1 MMKGRILLISCLTV
15 LNAWAQDEVQ
25 LIGVGNRTV
34 EPAFRMVESPR
45 IIDTTFVS
53 KVIEYPLLV
62 LQYPTSIQLE
72 SITPATI
79 KTEPKLNQ
87 LYHSYVKLGIG
98 SELMPL
104 GEVYFDS
111 KRSRKYVYGIHAKH
125 LSSFGNFENYAPAQF
140 DRTRVEANGSLNEK
154 NYSIKSK
161 LFYGNQGLHYY
172 GWQIPT
178 DSVDRESIAQ
188 RYQHIGGDVTFSSHK
203 KDSAK
208 FNYEVGLAYS
218 HFNSKKPTI
227 DSLFEWRAKENQVSI
242 SGSGTYRLG
251 KELFGVDLGVRYNG
265 YKYGDVGD
273 TLNTALDTGLVVN
286 NTIINLKPHITSFM
300 MNNRFKAS
308 IGLDLA
314 VDVNTVTRVYVY
326 PAIEIKYSLFND
338 LFIPYLGLKGGLNQT
353 TFRSLTEQNEFVL
366 SNVQL
371 RNENTTIDFYGG
383 FKGTLSKKMSFNI
396 GASFARI
403 KDKAFFVTDT
413 VYSVGNKFNVIY
425 DTLSLTTIEG
435 SLSYQ
440 LNEKLK
446 IDAIGRYYSYS
457 LLNNA
462 YAWNMPD
469 WQAIARGSY
478 NLFDKFLINLDFNFE
493 GGRKA
498 LVYTMEDDVIEE
510 NLQYAKPLGLIADI
524 NLGLE
529 YRYNKR
535 ISAFIQLNNVASQRY
550 NRWYNYPVQVFQVL
564 GGITARF

>member
-1 MMKGRILLISCLTV
+1 
-15 LNAWAQDEVQ
+15 
-25 LIGVGNRTV
+25 
-34 EPAFRMVESPR
+34 
-45 IIDTTFVS
+45 
-53 KVIEYPLLV
+53 
-62 LQYPTSIQLE
+62 
-72 SITPATI
+72 
-79 KTEPKLNQ
+79 
-87 LYHSYVKLGIG
+87 
-98 SELMPL
+98 
-104 GEVYFDS
+104 
-111 KRSRKYVYGIHAKH
+111 
-125 LSSFGNFENYAPAQF
+125 
-140 DRTRVEANGSLNEK
+140 
-154 NYSIKSK
+154 
-161 LFYGNQGLHYY
+161 
-172 GWQIPT
+172 
-178 DSVDRESIAQ
+178 
-188 RYQHIGGDVTFSSHK
+188 
-203 KDSAK
+203 
-208 FNYEVGLAYS
+208 
-218 HFNSKKPTI
+218 
-227 DSLFEWRAKENQVSI
+227 
-242 SGSGTYRLG
+242 
-251 KELFGVDLGVRYNG
+251 
-265 YKYGDVGD
+265 
-273 TLNTALDTGLVVN
+273 
-286 NTIINLKPHITSFM
+286 
-300 MNNRFKAS
+300 
-308 IGLDLA
+308 
-314 VDVNTVTRVYVY
+314 
-326 PAIEIKYSLFND
+326 
-338 LFIPYLGLKGGLNQT
+338 
-353 TFRSLTEQNEFVL
+353 LTEQNEFVL

-371 RNENTTIDFYGG
+371 RNENTAIDFYGG
-383 FKGTLSKKMSFNI
+383 FKGALSKKMSFNV

-478 NLFDKFLINLDFNFE
+478 NLFDKFLINLDLNFE

>member
-1 MMKGRILLISCLTV
+1 
-15 LNAWAQDEVQ
+15 
-25 LIGVGNRTV
+25 
-34 EPAFRMVESPR
+34 
-45 IIDTTFVS
+45 
-53 KVIEYPLLV
+53 
-62 LQYPTSIQLE
+62 
-72 SITPATI
+72 
-79 KTEPKLNQ
+79 
-87 LYHSYVKLGIG
+87 
-98 SELMPL
+98 
-104 GEVYFDS
+104 
-111 KRSRKYVYGIHAKH
+111 
-125 LSSFGNFENYAPAQF
+125 
-140 DRTRVEANGSLNEK
+140 
-154 NYSIKSK
+154 
-161 LFYGNQGLHYY
+161 LHYY

-478 NLFDKFLINLDFNFE
+478 NLFDKFLINLDLNFE